1 MPNDA
6 KRCQTNAKPFTM
18 ETDEKVDEKIMAASP
33 GAEEDSVFD
42 TGRLSLFDLII
53 ERTRAQNKKQLVH
66 RLIYVSKIRH
76 DVSDRKEI
84 GGCKM
89 PGRPMTEEQ
98 KRKKRERK
106 RERQNVRYERLF
118 KDLQAQVHGEAVT
131 GLLLIYP
138 LHIIHVIETS
148 YSVLV
153 KVIKDLEEDE
163 QSISGMLLI
172 TRILVCT
179 GDLNNRLFGQWNFK
193 TLNLAVSRMQ
203 EFTTNEAIDIVISL
217 ANTMDHLPER
227 VPDLLVRQDLME
239 YILSSQDL
247 NTPSAYLMRYTTP
260 MDIVLESELTWP
272 MQTRLF
278 PLS

>member
-84 GGCKM
+84 G
-89 PGRPMTEEQ
+89 
-98 KRKKRERK
+98 
-106 RERQNVRYERLF
+106 VRYERLF

-203 EFTTNEAIDIVISL
+203 EFTTNEAIDIVVTEALTLIIKLAEYLAKLPKISL

>member
-84 GGCKM
+84 G
-89 PGRPMTEEQ
+89 
-98 KRKKRERK
+98 
-106 RERQNVRYERLF
+106 VRYERLF